1 MRSRWLKSL
10 ASRTRRALHESW
22 ASATALSSAEH
33 SSLQQDSA
41 QAWSLSSTALHQ
53 KVPKMVSEDKVEQPV
68 EAQAYYDPQLRNISP
83 RRIVSALRHVEDL
96 TVTQIREAVVVQ
108 LGDVSCETEL
118 PRTVVFL
125 RQGSM
130 VSVGCSASECWQLR
144 TKLLMSLG
152 RESTSSW
159 AEAWT
164 VLELR
169 QAPGLADVNKAFH
182 MHRDG
187 TLSLQTASPEVLA
200 VVAHVLGTS
209 ECLQHFERLID
220 GTLTRIDHV
229 NQEVLNTGAISGTKH
244 DLMRLLAQVDMDLS
258 RLIRETPRM
267 PRVVWE
273 HSELE
278 ELWDQLREEYDV
290 VDRFERLQNK
300 AGKARDS
307 LQFLVECM
315 HANKSDTL
323 DWCIIALLC
332 IEICLCANTRKARR
346 RAHGGNEEP
355 DPGASGSDFDATA
368 GCEE

>member
-1 MRSRWLKSL
+1 MFPPIQVMIQ
-10 ASRTRRALHESW
+10 T
-22 ASATALSSAEH
+22 
-33 SSLQQDSA
+33 
-41 QAWSLSSTALHQ
+41 
-53 KVPKMVSEDKVEQPV
+53 PKKLI
-68 EAQAYYDPQLRNISP
+68 DPFQ
-83 RRIVSALRHVEDL
+83 
-96 TVTQIREAVVVQ
+96 VTQIREAVVVQ

-290 VDRFERLQNK
+290 VDRFERLQVRCFTEANMYFMFITFVDRIEQGRQ
-300 AGKARDS
+300 GKR
-307 LQFLVECM
+307 FPPVFGGM
-315 HANKSDTL
+315 HACQQERHTRL
-323 DWCIIALLC
+323 VYH
-332 IEICLCANTRKARR
+332 CAVVHRDLFVR
-346 RAHGGNEEP
+346 
-355 DPGASGSDFDATA
+355 
-368 GCEE
+368 

>member
-1 MRSRWLKSL
+1 MFPPIQVMIQ
-10 ASRTRRALHESW
+10 T
-22 ASATALSSAEH
+22 
-33 SSLQQDSA
+33 
-41 QAWSLSSTALHQ
+41 
-53 KVPKMVSEDKVEQPV
+53 PKKLI
-68 EAQAYYDPQLRNISP
+68 DPFQ
-83 RRIVSALRHVEDL
+83 
-96 TVTQIREAVVVQ
+96 VTQIREAVVVQ

-332 IEICLCANTRKARR
+332 IEICLWCIEMSDRFKEILGLGKNTPSANTRKARR